1 MTTWIRL
8 APLALALVAGVAQ
21 AAPATYKVD
30 QAHSTV
36 GFTVRHLMVSDV
48 NGVFKDFDGSFVFD
62 SEKATV
68 SDATFTVKTASIDTN
83 NDKRDD
89 HLRSADFFESS
100 KFPTMTVTNSKVKKA
115 GKNKY
120 KWTGDLTIRDVT
132 KPVTFDLVYTGTT
145 KDGYGNEK
153 AGFAANTTIK
163 RGDYGLKWN
172 KALEAGGVTV
182 SDEVRI
188 NLDIQAQKEKTAA
201 TTAEAPAA
209 AAPAAQPT
217 KKQ

>member
-1 MTTWIRL
+1 M
-8 APLALALVAGVAQ
+8 
-21 AAPATYKVD
+21 
-30 QAHSTV
+30 
-36 GFTVRHLMVSDV
+36 
-48 NGVFKDFDGSFVFD
+48 
-62 SEKATV
+62 
-68 SDATFTVKTASIDTN
+68 
-83 NDKRDD
+83 
-89 HLRSADFFESS
+89 
-100 KFPTMTVTNSKVKKA
+100 TNSKIKKA

-132 KPVTFDLVYTGTT
+132 KPVTFDLAYTGTT

-153 AGFAANTTIK
+153 AGFAATGTIK

-209 AAPAAQPT
+209 AAPAAPA